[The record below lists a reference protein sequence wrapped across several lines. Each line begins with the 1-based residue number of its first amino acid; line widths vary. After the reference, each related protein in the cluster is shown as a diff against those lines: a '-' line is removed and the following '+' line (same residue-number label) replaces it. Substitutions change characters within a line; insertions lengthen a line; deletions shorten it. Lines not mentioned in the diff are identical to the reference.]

1 MDINIIRLLFDA
13 GLFVLIWM
21 VQLVV
26 YPSFLYYE
34 KQNLVKWHNHYTKG
48 LSIIVIPLM
57 FGQLIMACIQLV
69 ELPSIE
75 TIISLLMVC
84 AVWIS
89 TFVQFVPVHNKISK
103 NKVTEK
109 LLQQLVNRNWLR
121 TLLWTL
127 IFGWSIYFNCN

>member
-21 VQLVV
+21 VQLVI

-48 LSIIVIPLM
+48 LTIIVIPLM
-57 FGQLIMACIQLV
+57 FGQLIMASIQLV
-69 ELPSIE
+69 ELSSIK
-75 TIISLLMVC
+75 TIISFLMVC

-89 TFVQFVPVHNKISK
+89 TFVQFVPIHNKISK